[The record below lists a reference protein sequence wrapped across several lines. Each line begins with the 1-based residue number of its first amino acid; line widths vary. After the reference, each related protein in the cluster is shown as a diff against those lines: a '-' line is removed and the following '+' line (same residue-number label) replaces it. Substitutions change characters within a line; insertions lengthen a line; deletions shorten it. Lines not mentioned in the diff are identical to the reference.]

1 MMCMPDFQSPYESN
15 TLKKYK
21 NANPRKI
28 YKEMEVFT
36 SIMYLLKKVRVI
48 KADME
53 KICNFYNKKKD
64 GKNVKYVMVIKE
76 DLSNLFP

>member
-1 MMCMPDFQSPYESN
+1 MCMPDFQSPYESN

-36 SIMYLLKKVRVI
+36 SIMYLLIKVTVI

-53 KICNFYNKKKD
+53 KICNCYKKKD
-64 GKNVKYVMVIKE
+64 G
-76 DLSNLFP
+76 